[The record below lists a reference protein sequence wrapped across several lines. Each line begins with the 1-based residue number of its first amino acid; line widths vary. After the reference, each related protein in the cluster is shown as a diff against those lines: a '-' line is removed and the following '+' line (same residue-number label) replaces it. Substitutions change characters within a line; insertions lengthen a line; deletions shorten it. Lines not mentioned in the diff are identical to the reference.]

1 MKNLQEKLR
10 QKDSVSKARLRE
22 VFEFR
27 NKLAAV
33 VINDVNYW
41 TFGEIQD
48 DIPEDYYGDDPEVSM
63 NYQVRKIVRHYEN
76 FSEDCYVGFLH
87 PWFGTGV
94 LASGFGTPIV
104 FNYKSDPAVDI
115 SRIETIDE
123 LERLK
128 LPDPYKDGIMP
139 KVIKAITHYKEH
151 CDLVVGV
158 TDCQGPLTSALSI
171 IGYDKFCY
179 WMHDYPKQIHEF
191 MDEVTEALIQWVRL
205 QKRLTGA
212 PMDGESY
219 PLGVRI
225 PEGYGG
231 AWMSDD
237 DAVILGPDLYKEFVV
252 PYNSK
257 FLKAFGGGC
266 IHYCGTATQHIEN
279 YCQTEGLTAINN
291 LNLDNLGE
299 AAKMK
304 EALASKGISYMA
316 CDFIPSEKRM
326 ESYYRDL
333 VEAMGAQ
340 EGLIIVAYVAPA
352 IELEKGKYT
361 PGGRNQLE
369 LARRVNE
376 IIGKQLQSI
385 SSRSRS

>member
-1 MKNLQEKLR
+1 M
-10 QKDSVSKARLRE
+10 D
-22 VFEFR
+22 
-27 NKLAAV
+27 
-33 VINDVNYW
+33 
-41 TFGEIQD
+41 
-48 DIPEDYYGDDPEVSM
+48 
-63 NYQVRKIVRHYEN
+63 YQVRKIVRHYEN
-76 FSEDCYVGFLH
+76 FSEDCYIGFLH

-123 LERLK
+123 LERLS

-139 KVIKAITHYKEH
+139 KVIKETTYYKEH
-151 CDLVVGV
+151 CVLVVGV
-158 TDCQGPLTSALSI
+158 TDCQGPLTTALSVV
-171 IGYDKFCY
+171 GYDKFCY
-179 WMHDYPKQIHEF
+179 WMHDYPRQIHEF
-191 MDEVTEALIQWVRL
+191 MEKVTEALVQWVRL
-205 QKRLTGA
+205 QKGLTGT
-212 PMDGESY
+212 PIDGESY
-219 PLGVRI
+219 PLGVRL
-225 PEGYGG
+225 PEGCGG

-237 DAVILGPDLYKEFVV
+237 DAVILGPELYKEFVV
-252 PYNSK
+252 PYNSR

-266 IHYCGTATQHIEN
+266 IHYCGTASQHIEN
-279 YCQTEGLTAINN
+279 YCQTEGLTAVNN

-304 EALASKGISYMA
+304 ERLARKGISYMA

-326 ESYYRDL
+326 ASYYHDL
-333 VEAMGAQ
+333 VQAMGAQ

-361 PGGRNQLE
+361 PSRRNQLE

-376 IIGKQLQSI
+376 TIEKALHST
-385 SSRSRS
+385 SSRTGS